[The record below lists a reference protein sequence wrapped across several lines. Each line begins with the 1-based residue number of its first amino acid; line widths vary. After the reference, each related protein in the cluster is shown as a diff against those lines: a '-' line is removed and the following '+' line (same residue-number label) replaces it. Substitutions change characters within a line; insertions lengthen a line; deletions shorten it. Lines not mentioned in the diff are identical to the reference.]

1 MAKHFK
7 TLFLLFS
14 ILIITNIFSYQS
26 TTEEAEFN
34 NAENVKL
41 YADYFNKFVADYTP
55 YKIVKQAYNSNT
67 FKLEGRYGYFND
79 RVIAGAQ
86 GTGTY
91 GAIGGA
97 EFIVNYNIA
106 VPYTPGY
113 PLHVYAQPMKE
124 TCITEGIVGQP
135 LYGFKLYELFEA
147 AINLELYNTVI
158 DQVFNK
164 NFTDS
169 KVVESNNIK
178 NLKKVLVDF
187 NFNNRPNLASSKGLL
202 KILYYIEPNGIDG
215 VDLAK
220 NYTEAAVNPSMVQAI
235 NDLNETLE
243 AMYQVL
249 TAEEQELFFNYVAT
263 FVDNGGTKNS
273 NVLIDRSKNLNI
285 PEVQK
290 YRPIPTDEEVME
302 SLVLKNNDYI
312 KPLELT
318 RISNDEDLKRIL
330 GKEYDDLDPRTDKFK
345 NLYREAVKQS
355 EYEDLE

>member
-1 MAKHFK
+1 MTKYFNS
-7 TLFLLFS
+7 LFLLLI
-14 ILIITNIFSYQS
+14 ILIITNTFSYQS
-26 TTEEAEFN
+26 ITEEAEAN
-34 NAENVKL
+34 NAEIVKL
-41 YADYFNKFVADYTP
+41 YADHFNKFIADYTP
-55 YKIVKQAYNSNT
+55 GYKTVKQARSSNS
-67 FKLEGRYGYFND
+67 FKLEGRYGYVDD

-86 GTGTY
+86 GEGTY
-91 GAIGGA
+91 GAAGG
-97 EFIVNYNIA
+97 ENFVINYTVA
-106 VPYTPGY
+106 VAPNPVYF
-113 PLHVYAQPMKE
+113 LHVVPQYKKE
-124 TCITEGIVGQP
+124 TCTTEGIIGQP

-164 NFTDS
+164 DFTDS
-169 KVVESNNIK
+169 KVAESNNIK

-235 NDLNETLE
+235 NNLNETLQT
-243 AMYQVL
+243 MYKVL
-249 TAEEQELFFNYVAT
+249 TAEEQELFFSYVAT

-285 PEVQK
+285 PEFQK

-345 NLYREAVKQS
+345 NWYRAAVKQS
-355 EYEDLE
+355 EY